1 MELNKNNIF
10 TPILI
15 YLFIIL
21 LSACEKDNGERTW
34 TKIDGIYTCEES
46 SPHAGY
52 KKYIVEI
59 DKVRGQENTYII
71 TNFHNAGNLEFL
83 FMNLQND
90 SLKIENQVI
99 GSLFINGKGK
109 ISENFDQI
117 EIEYTADDGQRELD
131 FFAVYTR

>member
-1 MELNKNNIF
+1 MNKNNF
-10 TPILI
+10 FPPLSVC
-15 YLFIIL
+15 LFIIL
-21 LSACEKDNGERTW
+21 LSGCEKENGERTW

-59 DKVRGQENTYII
+59 DKVHGQENTYII
-71 TNFHNAGNLEFL
+71 TNFHNQGNLEFL
-83 FMNLQND
+83 FMSLQND
-90 SLKIENQVI
+90 SLIIENQVI

-109 ISENFDQI
+109 ISESFDQI

-131 FFAVYTR
+131 YFGVYTR